1 MTKRNKKNPKRKFLF
16 EFTSQVS
23 EFFGEA
29 IPESWEDAHYLM
41 QVENKQCSKDLYLEA
56 LIEQQNKDK

>member
-41 QVENKQCSKDLYLEA
+41 QVENIKCSKDLYLEA

>member
-1 MTKRNKKNPKRKFLF
+1 MTKRYKPNPKRKFLF
-16 EFTSQVS
+16 EFTSQVR

-29 IPESWEDAHYLM
+29 IPESWEEAHYQM
-41 QVENKQCSKDLYLEA
+41 QIENKQCSKDLYLEA

>member
-1 MTKRNKKNPKRKFLF
+1 MAKRNKKNPKKFLF

-23 EFFGEA
+23 EFFGSE
-29 IPESWEDAHYLM
+29 IPESWEEAHYQM

-56 LIEQQNKDK
+56 LIEQQDKNK